1 MKEKKV
7 FKSGF
12 IGIIGKPNVGKSTLL
27 NTIVGE
33 KLAITTHK
41 PQTTRTRIMGIK
53 NTEHGQFIF
62 LDTPGIHRAKTP
74 LNRSMVKEAVN
85 TFADVE
91 VLLLIMETHRTL
103 TADDDLI
110 LRSMEGI
117 DIPVILIINKI
128 DLIQKEQLL
137 PQIERLSQLFP
148 FSEIIP
154 ISALKGFNVDTIM
167 KTLWSL
173 LSEGPRYFPD
183 DMITDSS
190 ERFLAAEIIREKI
203 MILTHQEIPYS
214 TAVVIDSFKEDET
227 RSLIKIQATISVE
240 KKSQKGIIIGKKGSM
255 AKQIGTRARLDMEK
269 FFDTRI
275 FLELFVKVAT
285 DWTTDSQM
293 LEEFGYTKI

>member
-1 MKEKKV
+1 MEGKV

-41 PQTTRTRIMGIK
+41 PQTTRNRITGIK
-53 NTEHGQFIF
+53 NTEDGQFIF

-91 VLLLIMETHRTL
+91 ILLLLMEAHRSL
-103 TADDDLI
+103 TADDDFI
-110 LRSMEGI
+110 FRSLEGI

-128 DLIQKEQLL
+128 DLIEKEQLL
-137 PQIERLSQLFP
+137 PLIERLRHIHP

-154 ISALKGFNVDTIM
+154 LSALKGFNIDTLM
-167 KTLWSL
+167 DTLWDM

-203 MILTHQEIPYS
+203 MLLTHQEIPYS
-214 TAVVIDSFKEDET
+214 TAVIIDSFKEDEG
-227 RSLIKIQATISVE
+227 RGLIKMQATISVE
-240 KKSQKGIIIGKKGSM
+240 KKSQKGILIGRKGAM
-255 AKQIGTRARLDMEK
+255 LKQIGTRARLEMEK
-269 FFDTRI
+269 FFGTRV
-275 FLELFVKVAT
+275 FLELFVRVT
-285 DWTTDSQM
+285 RDWTRNSQM
-293 LEEFGYTKI
+293 LEEFGYTKK

>member
-1 MKEKKV
+1 MEVKV

-27 NTIVGE
+27 NKIIGE

-41 PQTTRTRIMGIK
+41 PQTTRNRITGIK
-53 NTEHGQFIF
+53 NTEDGQFIF

-91 VLLLIMETHRTL
+91 ILLLIMEAHRSL
-103 TADDDLI
+103 TADDDFIFRYL
-110 LRSMEGI
+110 EGI

-128 DLIQKEQLL
+128 DLIEKELLL
-137 PQIERLSQLFP
+137 PLIEKLRHIYP
-148 FSEIIP
+148 FSEIVP
-154 ISALKGFNVDTIM
+154 LSALKGFNVDTLM
-167 KTLWSL
+167 DTLWGM

-203 MILTHQEIPYS
+203 MLLTHQEIPYS
-214 TAVVIDSFKEDET
+214 TAVVIDSFKEDE
-227 RSLIKIQATISVE
+227 RRNLIKMQATINVE
-240 KKSQKGIIIGKKGSM
+240 KKSQKGILIGKRGAM
-255 AKQIGTRARLDMEK
+255 LKQIGTRARLEMEK
-269 FFDTRI
+269 FFGTRV
-275 FLELFVKVAT
+275 FLELFVRVT
-285 DWTTDSQM
+285 RDWTRDSQM
-293 LEEFGYTKI
+293 LEEFGYNKI

>member
-1 MKEKKV
+1 MEEKV

-27 NTIVGE
+27 NKIIGE

-41 PQTTRTRIMGIK
+41 PQTTRNRITGIK
-53 NTEHGQFIF
+53 NTEDGQFIF

-91 VLLLIMETHRTL
+91 ILLLIMEANRSL

-110 LRSMEGI
+110 FHSLEGI
-117 DIPVILIINKI
+117 DIPIILVINKI
-128 DLIQKEQLL
+128 DLIEKEQLL
-137 PQIERLSQLFP
+137 PLIERLRHIHP

-154 ISALKGFNVDTIM
+154 LSALKGFNVDTLM
-167 KTLWSL
+167 TTLWVL

-203 MILTHQEIPYS
+203 MLLTHQEIPYS
-214 TAVVIDSFKEDET
+214 TAVVIDSFKEDEN
-227 RSLIKIQATISVE
+227 RGLIRMQATISVE
-240 KKSQKGIIIGKKGSM
+240 KKSQKGILIGKKGAM
-255 AKQIGTRARLDMEK
+255 LKQIGTRARLDMEK
-269 FFDTRI
+269 FFGTRV
-275 FLELFVKVAT
+275 FLELFVRVT
-285 DWTTDSQM
+285 RDWTRDSQM
-293 LEEFGYTKI
+293 LEEFGYNEI

>member
-1 MKEKKV
+1 MEGKV

-41 PQTTRTRIMGIK
+41 PQTTRNRITGIK
-53 NTEHGQFIF
+53 NTEDGQFIF

-91 VLLLIMETHRTL
+91 ILLLLMEAHRSL
-103 TADDDLI
+103 TADDDFI
-110 LRSMEGI
+110 FRSLEGI

-128 DLIQKEQLL
+128 DLIEKEQLL
-137 PQIERLSQLFP
+137 PLIERLRHIYP
-148 FSEIIP
+148 FSEIVP
-154 ISALKGFNVDTIM
+154 LSALKGFNVDTLM
-167 KTLWSL
+167 DTLWGM

-203 MILTHQEIPYS
+203 MLLTHQEIPYS
-214 TAVVIDSFKEDET
+214 TAVIIDSFKEDEG
-227 RSLIKIQATISVE
+227 RGLIKMQATISVE
-240 KKSQKGIIIGKKGSM
+240 KKSQKGILIGRKGAM
-255 AKQIGTRARLDMEK
+255 LKQIGTRARLEMEK
-269 FFDTRI
+269 FFGTRV
-275 FLELFVKVAT
+275 FLELFVRVT
-285 DWTTDSQM
+285 RDWTRDSQM
-293 LEEFGYTKI
+293 LEEFGYTKK

>member
-1 MKEKKV
+1 MEGKV

-27 NTIVGE
+27 NKVIGE

-41 PQTTRTRIMGIK
+41 PQTTRNRITGIK
-53 NTEHGQFIF
+53 NTEDGQFIF

-91 VLLLIMETHRTL
+91 ILLLIMEAHRSL
-103 TADDDLI
+103 SADDDLI
-110 LRSMEGI
+110 FRSLEGI

-128 DLIQKEQLL
+128 DLIEKEQLL
-137 PQIERLSQLFP
+137 PLIERLRHIYP
-148 FSEIIP
+148 FSEIVP
-154 ISALKGFNVDTIM
+154 LSALKGFNVDTLM
-167 KTLWSL
+167 DTLWGM

-203 MILTHQEIPYS
+203 MLLTHQEIPYS
-214 TAVVIDSFKEDET
+214 TAVVIDSFKEDEG
-227 RSLIKIQATISVE
+227 RGLIKMQATISVE
-240 KKSQKGIIIGKKGSM
+240 KKSQKGILIGRKGAM
-255 AKQIGTRARLDMEK
+255 LKQIGTRARLDMEK
-269 FFDTRI
+269 FFGTRV
-275 FLELFVKVAT
+275 FLELFVRIT
-285 DWTTDSQM
+285 RDWTRDSQM
-293 LEEFGYTKI
+293 LEEFGYNKI

>member
-27 NTIVGE
+27 NTIIGE

-41 PQTTRTRIMGIK
+41 PQTTRTRITGIK

-62 LDTPGIHRAKTP
+62 LDTPGIHKAKTP

-91 VLLLIMETHRTL
+91 VLLLIMEAHRTL
-103 TADDDLI
+103 TADDDFI

-173 LSEGPRYFPD
+173 LSEGPRYFPE

-240 KKSQKGIIIGKKGSM
+240 KKSQKGIIIGKKGAM
-255 AKQIGTRARLDMEK
+255 AKQIGTMARLDMEK

-275 FLELFVKVAT
+275 FLELFVKVAR

>member
-1 MKEKKV
+1 MEEKKV

-27 NTIVGE
+27 NKIIGE

-41 PQTTRTRIMGIK
+41 PQTTRTRITGIK

-91 VLLLIMETHRTL
+91 ILLLIMEAHRTL
-103 TADDDLI
+103 TADDDFI

-128 DLIQKEQLL
+128 DLVEKERLL
-137 PQIERLSQLFP
+137 PQIERLRHLFP

-154 ISALKGFNVDTIM
+154 MSALKGFNVDTLM
-167 KTLWSL
+167 DTLWSL
-173 LSEGPRYFPD
+173 LSEGPRYFPE

-203 MILTHQEIPYS
+203 MVLTHQEIPYS

-227 RSLIKIQATISVE
+227 RGLIKIQATISVE
-240 KKSQKGIIIGKKGSM
+240 KKSQKGIIIGKKGAM

-269 FFDTRI
+269 FFGTRI
-275 FLELFVKVAT
+275 FLELFVKVT
-285 DWTTDSQM
+285 RDWTTDSQM